1 MTHSSIKQ
9 GKLQNVQLLKVKDE
23 GGGGPGDPS
32 SKIQFFVDF
41 LIQHFNV
48 SFTKIDSN
56 KQPIIYQGILS
67 SEGAGFVD
75 YLHVQNIQMN
85 SCIMPILTMYN
96 LSRFDHVEV
105 INNTIKLSE
114 YMFVTDKVK
123 MNNVTFKS
131 NSYESSTGMIS
142 IVYTTTIL
150 SIKATEQSNPIEI
163 TNLQIIANTF
173 DKLINPNSVLI
184 SIQGQTSDFLTDVGF
199 SNSSVQTT

>member
-1 MTHSSIKQ
+1 
-9 GKLQNVQLLKVKDE
+9 
-23 GGGGPGDPS
+23 
-32 SKIQFFVDF
+32 
-41 LIQHFNV
+41 
-48 SFTKIDSN
+48 
-56 KQPIIYQGILS
+56 
-67 SEGAGFVD
+67 
-75 YLHVQNIQMN
+75 
-85 SCIMPILTMYN
+85 MYN

-163 TNLQIIANTF
+163 TNL
-173 DKLINPNSVLI
+173 
-184 SIQGQTSDFLTDVGF
+184 
-199 SNSSVQTT
+199 